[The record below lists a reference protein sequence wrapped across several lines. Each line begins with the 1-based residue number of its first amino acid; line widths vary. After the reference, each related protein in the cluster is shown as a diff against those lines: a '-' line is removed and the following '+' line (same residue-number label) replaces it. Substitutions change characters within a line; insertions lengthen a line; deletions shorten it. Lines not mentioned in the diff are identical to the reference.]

1 MGSIYNLSPPRG
13 AILSVRNL
21 SVFYPRK
28 TKLFQRKVVFS
39 QVLYGVDLDLFAGK
53 VVALVGES
61 GSGKSTLGEAI
72 AGLLPNVRGDFYFR
86 GTAYNPGRMG
96 SLRKKIQII
105 FQDPL
110 SALHPRLTIGQTLTE
125 VLKQHRSVSL
135 SVSELLDEVQLPS
148 QAAGKYPHELSGGQC
163 QRACIAR
170 ALAVEPEV
178 LICDEITS
186 SLDVSIQ
193 AKILNLM
200 NRIIQQ
206 HGVALLFM
214 THDLHTVHA
223 FADRVLVMHEG
234 RIVEGGDVDQVFYHP
249 RQPYTQSLI
258 AAIPGISG
266 ISGI

>member
-1 MGSIYNLSPPRG
+1 MESVKNLSVPPE
-13 AILSVRNL
+13 AVLSVRNL
-21 SVFYPRK
+21 SVSYPGR
-28 TKLFQRKVVFS
+28 TKLFQSGTVSR
-39 QVLYGVDLDLFAGK
+39 QVLFNVDLDLFAGK

-72 AGLLPNVRGDFYFR
+72 AGLLSNVRGEFYFR
-86 GTAYNPGRMG
+86 GKRYDPARMG

-110 SALHPRLTIGQTLTE
+110 SALNPRLTIGQTLTE
-125 VLKQHRSVSL
+125 VLRQYRSATL
-135 SVSELLDEVQLPS
+135 SVAVLLEQVQLPS

-200 NRIIQQ
+200 NRIIQRQ
-206 HGVALLFM
+206 RVALLFL
-214 THDLHTVHA
+214 THDLHIVHA
-223 FADRVLVMHEG
+223 FADQVLVMHRG
-234 RIVEGGDVDQVFYHP
+234 RVVESGNVDRVFYHP
-249 RQPYTQSLI
+249 QKSYTRSLI
-258 AAIPGISG
+258 AAIPDISG